1 MGICHRQF
9 TRLTGEKS
17 SRLTWRKVRWS
28 EKGTSGYVLVGWE
41 NPQLREDIFSKRGL
55 PGTTKGT
62 FGYEYGDFRV

>member
-17 SRLTWRKVRWS
+17 SRLTWRKVQCL

-41 NPQLREDIFSKRGL
+41 NPQLREDIFQQ
-55 PGTTKGT
+55 KGT
-62 FGYEYGDFRV
+62 SGYGKRDFRV